1 MSKTFTIAGIATK
14 DGVTRLHVSN
24 GDPTQRARIL
34 ARQGWTDITFVALP
48 KVMERQAA
56 VDYLATRGMTVAEK
70 PARATKAAK
79 PATTKAA
86 KPATTKSAKKTD
98 VVKVT
103 KSKKRVG
110 DAPRA
115 GQSVEEFVK
124 LWFADRE
131 DRARAKFPEIFN

>member
-34 ARQGWTDITFVALP
+34 ARQGWTDITFVSLP
-48 KVMERQAA
+48 KEMERQGAI
-56 VDYLATRGMTVAEK
+56 DYLATRGMTVAEK
-70 PARATKAAK
+70 PARAARATKATK
-79 PATTKAA
+79 PAS
-86 KPATTKSAKKTD
+86 KPAKKAD

-103 KSKKRVG
+103 KSRKRVG
-110 DAPRA
+110 DAPKE

>member
-56 VDYLATRGMTVAEK
+56 VDYLATRGMTVAQK
-70 PARATKAAK
+70 PARAAKATK
-79 PATTKAA
+79 PAS
-86 KPATTKSAKKTD
+86 KPAKKAD

-103 KSKKRVG
+103 KTKKKRVG
-110 DAPRA
+110 DVPTQ

-124 LWFADRE
+124 LWFADKE
-131 DRARAKFPEIFN
+131 DRARAKFPALFN

>member
-24 GDPTQRARIL
+24 GDPSNRARIL
-34 ARQGWTDITFVALP
+34 ARQGWTDITFISLPREMVREDAVA
-48 KVMERQAA
+48 
-56 VDYLATRGMTVAEK
+56 YLAERGMTVADS
-70 PARATKAAK
+70 PAKATRTKAAK
-79 PATTKAA
+79 TTKPAKAA
-86 KPATTKSAKKTD
+86 

-110 DAPRA
+110 EAPRA

-124 LWFADRE
+124 LWFADKE

>member
-34 ARQGWTDITFVALP
+34 ARQGWTDITFVSLP
-48 KVMERQAA
+48 KVMDRQGAI
-56 VDYLATRGMTVAEK
+56 DYLATRGMTVAEK
-70 PARATKAAK
+70 PARATKVAK
-79 PATTKAA
+79 PV
-86 KPATTKSAKKTD
+86 TTKSAKKTD

>member
-24 GDPTQRARIL
+24 GDPSDRARIL
-34 ARQGWTDITFVALP
+34 ARQGWADITFVTLP
-48 KVMERQAA
+48 EAMEREA
-56 VDYLATRGMTVAEK
+56 VETYLASRLGMVADAK
-70 PARATKAAK
+70 PAKTAKAAK
-79 PATTKAA
+79 TTVKKEKKA
-86 KPATTKSAKKTD
+86 D

-110 DAPRA
+110 ETPRA
-115 GQSVEEFVK
+115 GQSVEDFVK
-124 LWFADRE
+124 LWFADKE

>member
-24 GDPTQRARIL
+24 GDPSDRARIL
-34 ARQGWTDITFVALP
+34 GRQGWADITFVTLP
-48 KVMERQAA
+48 EAMEREAA
-56 VDYLATRGMTVAEK
+56 VAHLASRGMVADEK
-70 PARATKAAK
+70 PAKATKAAK
-79 PATTKAA
+79 TTVKKEKKA
-86 KPATTKSAKKTD
+86 D

-110 DAPRA
+110 ETPRA
-115 GQSVEEFVK
+115 GQSVEDFVK
-124 LWFADRE
+124 LWFADKE

>member
-34 ARQGWTDITFVALP
+34 ARQGWTDITFVSLP

-56 VDYLATRGMTVAEK
+56 VDYLATRGMAVAEK
-70 PARATKAAK
+70 PARAS
-79 PATTKAA
+79 KAA

>member
-34 ARQGWTDITFVALP
+34 ARQGWTDITFVSLP
-48 KVMERQAA
+48 KQMERQAA
-56 VDYLATRGMTVAEK
+56 VDYLATRGMAVAEK
-70 PARATKAAK
+70 PARAS
-79 PATTKAA
+79 KAA

>member
-79 PATTKAA
+79 PATTK
-86 KPATTKSAKKTD
+86 SAKKTD

>member
-34 ARQGWTDITFVALP
+34 ARQGWTDITFVELP

-56 VDYLATRGMTVAEK
+56 VDYLATRGMTVAQK
-70 PARATKAAK
+70 PARAARASK
-79 PATTKAA
+79 PAKKA
-86 KPATTKSAKKTD
+86 D

-103 KSKKRVG
+103 KTKNKRVG
-110 DAPRA
+110 DAPTE

-124 LWFADRE
+124 LWFADKE
-131 DRARAKFPEIFN
+131 DRARAKFPALFN